1 MNPDGTM
8 TLQECQTAWRAAC
21 SDPVTERPSCYNR
34 ADYDQPVTSAEFPHL
49 TWTTDWIQGR
59 PHWRPG
65 GNAHVLPLCDSTGGR
80 KTRWHACHG
89 CRHKV
94 QA

>member
-8 TLQECQTAWRAAC
+8 TMQECQIAWRAAC
-21 SDPVTERPSCYNR
+21 SDPVTVRPSCYNR

-49 TWTTDWIQGR
+49 TWTTKWLPGC

-65 GNAHVLPLCDSTGGR
+65 GNAHVLAHCDSTGGR
-80 KTRWHACHG
+80 KTRWHACSG
-89 CRHKV
+89 CRQKV
-94 QA
+94 KS